1 MANGII
7 GLDNITNIATG
18 LDKELLDMTYSDKY
32 YRDVIQPAKLGKGPM
47 PSRMEMIG
55 QSLKNFGPFK
65 AMGIGMRP
73 DIYGERAMPTKA
85 AQKFLDTL
93 GSAAKFG
100 IKRAAPF
107 ISLFGSTELG
117 ADDVITPEMR
127 DKVDITD
134 ELDDY
139 YEKGEMMDNVAEARD
154 RNLLEKALDF
164 IPLVGDKSLSGILL
178 NALGGAKDKLTGF
191 RDAVG
196 RRLGPAPFGT
206 SQAAYNALTPSQ
218 QQMVESVYGQ
228 GGIMQGYNPV
238 SAFGRGPRGAIENRI
253 ANILG
258 RKAPQTAASRAK
270 VKQLQQALTDIG
282 GGDSGDSGG
291 YSQSAVDA
299 GIQAAEDDI

>member
-1 MANGII
+1 
-7 GLDNITNIATG
+7 
-18 LDKELLDMTYSDKY
+18 
-32 YRDVIQPAKLGKGPM
+32 
-47 PSRMEMIG
+47 
-55 QSLKNFGPFK
+55 
-65 AMGIGMRP
+65 
-73 DIYGERAMPTKA
+73 
-85 AQKFLDTL
+85 
-93 GSAAKFG
+93 
-100 IKRAAPF
+100 
-107 ISLFGSTELG
+107 
-117 ADDVITPEMR
+117 MR

-164 IPLVGDKSLSGILL
+164 IPFIGDKSLSGILL

>member
-85 AQKFLDTL
+85 AQKFLNTV

-100 IKRAAPF
+100 INRVAP
-107 ISLFGSTELG
+107 LFGIFSSTELG

>member
-85 AQKFLDTL
+85 AQKFLNTV

-100 IKRAAPF
+100 INRVAP
-107 ISLFGSTELG
+107 LFGIFSSTELG

-164 IPLVGDKSLSGILL
+164 IPFVGDKSLSGILL

>member
-47 PSRMEMIG
+47 PSRMEMIS

-85 AQKFLDTL
+85 AQKFLNTV

-100 IKRAAPF
+100 INRVAP
-107 ISLFGSTELG
+107 LFGIFSSTELG

-164 IPLVGDKSLSGILL
+164 IPFIGDKSLSGILL

>member
-47 PSRMEMIG
+47 PSRMEMIS

-85 AQKFLDTL
+85 AQKFLNTV

-100 IKRAAPF
+100 INRVAP
-107 ISLFGSTELG
+107 LFGIFSSTELG